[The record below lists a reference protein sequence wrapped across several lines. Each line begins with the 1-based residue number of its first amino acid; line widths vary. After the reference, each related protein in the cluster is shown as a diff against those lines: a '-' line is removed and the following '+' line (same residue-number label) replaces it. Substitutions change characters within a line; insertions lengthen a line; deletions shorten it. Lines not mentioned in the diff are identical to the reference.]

1 MIDANTIEGMEQSP
15 PNVTLEANVVWD
27 NLERILSPNYEL
39 NGEKL
44 KKPENAPKLETKNML
59 DYFDEPFSPTD
70 GEKICSSKLKKS
82 GKFPKLETKD
92 VLDYFDEPFS
102 PTKGEKLCSS
112 KLKKPVK
119 SPNKMVS
126 DEEREAH
133 EIGCKWPSFSGMEP
147 VTQNCIASVTNIDDT
162 IEDREQSF
170 GHEGGGNLRRYFQFG
185 PILKQMYKIPSLNIS
200 FFKHLLHLEQLRI
213 I

>member
-15 PNVTLEANVVWD
+15 SNIALEANVVWE
-27 NLERILSPNYEL
+27 NLGRILSPDYEL
-39 NGEKL
+39 NGEKMCSSKL
-44 KKPENAPKLETKNML
+44 KKPENLRKLENKNVL

-70 GEKICSSKLKKS
+70 GEKICSSKLKKP
-82 GKFPKLETKD
+82 GKSPKLETKD

-102 PTKGEKLCSS
+102 PTNGEKICSS

-126 DEEREAH
+126 DEKNEAN
-133 EIGCKWPSFSGMEP
+133 ETNRKWPSFSGMEP

-170 GHEGGGNLRRYFQFG
+170 GHEGGGNLGG

-200 FFKHLLHLEQLRI
+200 FFKYLLHL
-213 I
+213 